1 MMTRSSTPT
10 RTFSPEEKQQ
20 FEAKLTTDGFCVIKA
35 YIPSLTAMALASELE
50 ETYALFCAQ
59 LGAQGY
65 VPPVGIQSVIREDR
79 VVNNAFHFSRDVLEL
94 ATAGAHLEVI
104 KPFLNDPFY
113 GLIPKEDAN
122 FILAQL
128 NAREGRVALPFH
140 VDTRMCT
147 PGPSTW
153 SMQCYLSVGASHAGN
168 GGLRV
173 VPGTHAS
180 ATFPDYTVDYPE
192 AVSLSLDPGDLVLF
206 SSQLHHAT
214 TACPANQSPV
224 WTILFTYRC
233 WWVKQQYDL
242 SAMVPAD
249 WWPTL
254 SPNQR
259 LILGACSQ
267 VGSDIYG
274 AASSRTGYKAP

>member
-1 MMTRSSTPT
+1 MTAQSNLHTRAISTDET
-10 RTFSPEEKQQ
+10 RQLVSDLGTN
-20 FEAKLTTDGFCVIKA
+20 GYCVIKA
-35 YIPSLTAMALASELE
+35 YVKGADAANLNVELE
-50 ETYALFCAQ
+50 GVYEHFAAK
-59 LGAQGY
+59 LGESGY

-79 VVNNAFHFSRDVLEL
+79 VVNNAFHFSRNVLQL
-94 ATAGAHLEVI
+94 ATTGAHLEVI

-153 SMQCYLSVGASHAGN
+153 SMQCYLSVGATDAGN

-173 VPGTHAS
+173 VPGTHTS

-192 AVSLSLDPGDLVLF
+192 ALNLSLDPGDLVLF

-214 TACPANQSPV
+214 TACPADRSPV
-224 WTILFTYRC
+224 WTVLFTYRC

-242 SAMVPAD
+242 SSMVPAE
-249 WWPTL
+249 WWSTL
-254 SPNQR
+254 APNQK
-259 LILGACSQ
+259 LVLGACSQ
-267 VGSDIYG
+267 VGADIYG
-274 AASSRTGYKAP
+274 AASSRKGYEAL